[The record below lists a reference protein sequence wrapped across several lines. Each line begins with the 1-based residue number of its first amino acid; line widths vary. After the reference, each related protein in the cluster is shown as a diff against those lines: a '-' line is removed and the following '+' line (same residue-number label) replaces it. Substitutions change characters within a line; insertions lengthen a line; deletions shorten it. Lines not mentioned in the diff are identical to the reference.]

1 MKSTSTIKIV
11 LCVIIVSIIFHQTTV
26 EAYHGSKCLKIYFN
40 RKAGDT
46 GGVQVELDGLTDLSR
61 KKLSVWMKVPK
72 EAADANMT
80 AKIFIFDNKWSWGDA
95 GPDITSFSGK
105 EDQWVELVWD
115 LSTNPP
121 SKTGFPNCDPTS
133 VRIVG
138 VLIGEWT
145 GGNWSGYFY
154 IDAFG
159 WSDPDGQNHQILSD
173 FEDDTEG
180 WTGWGAIDFIETAS
194 TTTPTPTETPPPT
207 SSPSGTIYLSYDFG
221 RRRGQSYRLVDVNG
235 DNKYDYRIDICNW
248 NINSAEGG
256 RINMTYDKSTATL
269 ITEADLWGAQP
280 QTYVN
285 GYPEIYVGRK
295 PWDGQYANG
304 LGLNFPYRVSDLTS
318 GAVSLTA
325 SFSVDLQSLNPDM
338 NFNIAADAWLV
349 DERHA
354 FSPGSGLSTPYVEV
368 MVWVFSQNLGPA
380 GSRVGEENMGG
391 RTWGVWRNVGENNA
405 TYIAMAPKGWSITE
419 GSISYDIAEVMRV
432 VEKYAP
438 FDISNYYLV
447 GWELGTEW
455 GTKNS
460 GGVAQFQCTISD
472 YTVTETSST
481 STPTSTPTPTST

>member
-1 MKSTSTIKIV
+1 
-11 LCVIIVSIIFHQTTV
+11 
-26 EAYHGSKCLKIYFN
+26 
-40 RKAGDT
+40 
-46 GGVQVELDGLTDLSR
+46 
-61 KKLSVWMKVPK
+61 
-72 EAADANMT
+72 
-80 AKIFIFDNKWSWGDA
+80 
-95 GPDITSFSGK
+95 
-105 EDQWVELVWD
+105 
-115 LSTNPP
+115 
-121 SKTGFPNCDPTS
+121 
-133 VRIVG
+133 
-138 VLIGEWT
+138 
-145 GGNWSGYFY
+145 
-154 IDAFG
+154 
-159 WSDPDGQNHQILSD
+159 
-173 FEDDTEG
+173 
-180 WTGWGAIDFIETAS
+180 
-194 TTTPTPTETPPPT
+194 
-207 SSPSGTIYLSYDFG
+207 FG

-481 STPTSTPTPTST
+481 STPTSTPTPTSTSTPTPTPAPVFEELMPYVIILIVLIIAVVLIIVLLRRKPKS